1 MTALW
6 SALRA
11 CSLSHLHTRAFV
23 NSVVAQETADGELVV
38 FHDEQSIA
46 RVCEDTAS
54 TAGHRRIRDM
64 QAAEVKTLTLRRP
77 PARPDSVAA
86 TLSGGSGGAAAAAR
100 VPTLAEFLYG
110 KRVFGAIFILK
121 MNVLPRQA
129 RDKDGFKFRK
139 MRRFLQGE
147 AAGARLFEAG
157 CRGNQEHPHRHVWE
171 GRPGGL
177 FAPAA
182 ELRRAAAKRG

>member
-1 MTALW
+1 M
-6 SALRA
+6 RA

-77 PARPDSVAA
+77 PARPVAA
-86 TLSGGSGGAAAAAR
+86 TLSRGSGGAAAAAAR

-121 MNVLPRQA
+121 MIVLPRQA
-129 RDKDGFKFRK
+129 RDKDGESSEK
-139 MRRFLQGE
+139 
-147 AAGARLFEAG
+147 
-157 CRGNQEHPHRHVWE
+157 
-171 GRPGGL
+171 
-177 FAPAA
+177 
-182 ELRRAAAKRG
+182 

>member
-1 MTALW
+1 
-6 SALRA
+6 
-11 CSLSHLHTRAFV
+11 LSIV

-86 TLSGGSGGAAAAAR
+86 TLSRGSGGAAAAAAR

-110 KRVFGAIFILK
+110 KRVFGAVFIRN
-121 MNVLPRQA
+121 MIVLPRQA
-129 RDKDGFKFRK
+129 RDKDGESSEK
-139 MRRFLQGE
+139 
-147 AAGARLFEAG
+147 
-157 CRGNQEHPHRHVWE
+157 
-171 GRPGGL
+171 
-177 FAPAA
+177 
-182 ELRRAAAKRG
+182 